1 MGHSETQIA
10 DDTRNRLIETARAMV
25 LRGDNKF
32 SIATLCN
39 QAGVN
44 RSQFRANFGS
54 RTALMAAVMQ
64 EQASQPVA
72 VAVLPA
78 VQPVP
83 EPQAPHRTL
92 NETPNQTPKAEQ
104 ELSVPTPD
112 AWLER
117 RLRVFERALM
127 ALEARADAT
136 TREHARVIAQLE
148 EKLTALNGAE
158 AERRLASR
166 PVVPEPVEA
175 APASEA
181 APVPR
186 TEFVEEAGAPAQ
198 EARQP
203 EEVKKPVAEF
213 LAIAPLPVATLS
225 KEEMADVLQ
234 SARDKARAAAAAL
247 LKNEDQPRDKNRR
260 VRWLAIGALSLV
272 VLFLCIGLTLGNTA
286 SATQN
291 GRVAQWQ
298 GSGVSYRHAAQ
309 GALAQTIASAD
320 FGDAKAEARL
330 ALAYLHGQ
338 GTARDASAA
347 LRWSAAAAQSGQPVA
362 QYLLGALY
370 QQGEAVKADPARAF
384 AWFALA
390 AAKGNLKA
398 MHNLAIAYAEGLGT
412 PKDEAKAAQWFT
424 RAAERG
430 YVDSAFDLAVMYER
444 GAGVVQDPR
453 QALKWYAIAAA
464 AGDQP
469 SKARADFLRGQM
481 KPGDAKL
488 AADAAMA
495 FAPLPALPAANML

>member
-1 MGHSETQIA
+1 MGQGEIQTA
-10 DDTRNRLIETARAMV
+10 DDIRTRLVETARAMV
-25 LRGDNKF
+25 LRGDNRF

-39 QAGVN
+39 EAQVT
-44 RSQFRANFGS
+44 RSQFRANFSGK
-54 RTALMAAVMQ
+54 TALMAALMQ
-64 EQASQPVA
+64 EQASSHPAPVVAAAAPEQPE
-72 VAVLPA
+72 
-78 VQPVP
+78 P
-83 EPQAPHRTL
+83 EPQ
-92 NETPNQTPKAEQ
+92 TPKVEQ
-104 ELSVPTPD
+104 ESSVSTPD

-117 RLRVFERALM
+117 RLRVFERALT
-127 ALEARADAT
+127 ALESRAEATARD
-136 TREHARVIAQLE
+136 HARVIAQLE
-148 EKLTALNGAE
+148 EKLTALSGGE

-166 PVVPEPVEA
+166 PVAPEPVEA
-175 APASEA
+175 APRSEA
-181 APVPR
+181 APAAQ

-198 EARQP
+198 EAPQP
-203 EEVKKPVAEF
+203 EEAKKPVAEI
-213 LAIAPLPVATLS
+213 LAITPPPVATIS

-234 SARDKARAAAAAL
+234 SARARARAAAAS
-247 LKNEDQPRDKNRR
+247 NDDEQPKDKNRR

-272 VLFLCIGLTLGNTA
+272 ALFLCIGLTLGNTA

-291 GRVAQWQ
+291 GRVADWQ
-298 GSGVSYRHAAQ
+298 GGGVSYRHAAH

-347 LRWSAAAAQSGQPVA
+347 LRWSAAAAQAGQPVA
-362 QYLLGALY
+362 EYLMGALY
-370 QQGEAVKADPARAF
+370 QQGEVVKADPGRAF
-384 AWFALA
+384 AWFAAA

-412 PKDEAKAAQWFT
+412 PKNEAKAAEWFT

-444 GAGVVQDPR
+444 GTGVGQDPR
-453 QALKWYAIAAA
+453 QALKWYGIAAH

-469 SKARADFLRGQM
+469 SRARAEFLRGQM
-481 KPGDAKL
+481 KPDDARL

-495 FAPLPALPAANML
+495 FTPLPALAAANTL